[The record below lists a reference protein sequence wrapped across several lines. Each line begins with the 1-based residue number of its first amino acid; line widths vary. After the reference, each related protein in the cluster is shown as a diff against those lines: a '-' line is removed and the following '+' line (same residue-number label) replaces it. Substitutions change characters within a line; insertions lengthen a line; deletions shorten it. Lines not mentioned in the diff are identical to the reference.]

1 MAGSRKSG
9 TWQAVVAHSVRT
21 TAVAIASFLVARL
34 CRLPEAYWA
43 PITALVITQSSL
55 GAALAV
61 SRQRLVGTVLGA
73 GVGALAATYFGMH
86 WLVFAICVFLLGLL
100 CAITRSGNSA
110 YRFAG
115 VTLAIMLLIPRP
127 GPAWTIALHRF
138 AEVSLGI
145 LVALAFAYV
154 WPEPDAAS

>member
-1 MAGSRKSG
+1 MARSG
-9 TWQAVVAHSVRT
+9 NKWTVVVHAVRT
-21 TAVAIASFLVARL
+21 TAVAIASLLVARL
-34 CRLPEAYWA
+34 CRLPESYWA

-55 GAALAV
+55 GAALKV
-61 SRQRLVGTVLGA
+61 SRQRLIGTVLGA
-73 GVGALAATYFGMH
+73 GLGALAATWFGMH
-86 WLVFAICVFLLGLL
+86 LLVFTVCIFLLGLL

-110 YRFAG
+110 YRFGG
-115 VTLAIMLLIPRP
+115 VTLAIMLLIPRT

-154 WPEPDAAS
+154 WPEPDTAN

>member
-1 MAGSRKSG
+1 MAGGGKSW
-9 TWQAVVAHSVRT
+9 TWQAVVVHSVRT
-21 TAVAIASFLVARL
+21 TAVAIASLLAARM

-43 PITALVITQSSL
+43 PLTALVITQSSL

-61 SRQRLVGTVLGA
+61 SRQRLMGTVLGA
-73 GVGALAATYFGMH
+73 GVGALAGTLFGLH
-86 WLVFAICVFLLGLL
+86 LLVFAICLFLLGVL
-100 CAITRSGNSA
+100 CTITHSGNSA

-115 VTLAIMLLIPRP
+115 VTLVIMLLIPRA

-145 LVALAFAYV
+145 LVALAFAYL
-154 WPEPDAAS
+154 WPEPDAAN

>member
-1 MAGSRKSG
+1 MSGSVR
-9 TWQAVVAHSVRT
+9 TWAWQAVVVHSVRT
-21 TAVAIASFLVARL
+21 TAVAIASLLLARL
-34 CRLPEAYWA
+34 CHLPESYWA

-55 GAALAV
+55 GAALKV
-61 SRQRLVGTVLGA
+61 SRQRLMGTVLGA
-73 GVGALAATYFGMH
+73 SLGALAATFFGMDL
-86 WLVFAICVFLLGLL
+86 LVFAVCVLVLGVL

-110 YRFAG
+110 YRFGG
-115 VTLAIMLLIPRP
+115 VTLAIMLLIPRS

-154 WPEPDAAS
+154 WPEPDTAN

>member
-1 MAGSRKSG
+1 MASSDKK
-9 TWQAVVAHSVRT
+9 WAAAVVVHSVRT

-55 GAALAV
+55 GAALTV

-73 GVGALAATYFGMH
+73 GLGALAATFFGMH
-86 WLVFAICVFLLGLL
+86 LLVFAVCVFVLGLL

-110 YRFAG
+110 YRFGG

-127 GPAWTIALHRF
+127 KPAWTIALHRF

-145 LVALAFAYV
+145 LVALAFAYL
-154 WPEPDAAS
+154 WPEPDTTN